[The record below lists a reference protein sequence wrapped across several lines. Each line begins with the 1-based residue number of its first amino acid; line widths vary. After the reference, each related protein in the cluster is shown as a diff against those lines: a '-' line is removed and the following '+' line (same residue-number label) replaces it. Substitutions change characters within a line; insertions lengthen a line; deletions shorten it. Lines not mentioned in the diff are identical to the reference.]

1 MNKLT
6 TANPSHAL
14 PGPEDIFRTVLPN
27 GITIL
32 ARRNDNSPSVFIHGY
47 LETGSLLEP
56 DEKLGLAD
64 FTASALLRGT
74 AQHNFQQIYETLES
88 SGASLGFAGGTHTT
102 AFTGKALAEDL
113 SLILD
118 LLGEALREPV
128 FPPEH
133 VERLRAMLLT
143 GLAIRAQ
150 DTSEMASLTFD
161 QIVYAGHPYSR
172 PEDGYPET
180 IAAITQDDMI
190 RFHRWSYGPKKMVI
204 AIVGAIDPPKA
215 ANLVSAALG
224 DWENSSQPG
233 IPPLPELSRLDKTV
247 AQKINLAGKSQTD
260 LVMGVPGPERR
271 SPDYLAAAIGNNILG
286 QFGLYGRIGE
296 AVRVQAGLAYYA
308 YSSLNG
314 GLGPGPWMIEAG
326 VDPENVDRAIQIIF
340 EVVDRFTQEPVKD
353 SELEDTQANF
363 IGRLPLS
370 LESNSGVAG
379 GLINIERHQL
389 GLDYYQR
396 YPGLVKEIAPQDVQA
411 TAQKYLKRDYF
422 GIAIAGP

>member
-113 SLILD
+113 SLIMD
-118 LLGEALREPV
+118 LLSEALREPV

-133 VERLRAMLLT
+133 VERLRAMQLT

-180 IAAITQDDMI
+180 IAAITREDI
-190 RFHRWSYGPKKMVI
+190 VNFHRWTYGPNNMVI
-204 AIVGAIDPPKA
+204 AIVGAIAPAQA
-215 ANLVSAALG
+215 ADFVCAALG
-224 DWENSSQPG
+224 DWENNSQPG
-233 IPPLPELSRLDKTV
+233 FPPLPDLKRLEKSVTR
-247 AQKINLAGKSQTD
+247 KISMAGKSQAD
-260 LVMGVPGPERR
+260 LVLGVPGPERR
-271 SPDYLAAAIGNNILG
+271 SPDFLSAAIGNNILG
-286 QFGLYGRIGE
+286 QFGLFGRIGE

-308 YSSLNG
+308 SSSLMG
-314 GLGPGPWMIEAG
+314 GLGPGPWLIEAG
-326 VDPENVDRAIQIIF
+326 VDPEQVNRVIDIILD
-340 EVVDRFTQEPVKD
+340 VVDRFTQEPVKV

-363 IGRLPLS
+363 IGRLPLG
-370 LESNSGVAG
+370 LESNGGVAG

-396 YPGLVKEIAPQDVQA
+396 YPGIVKEITPQDVQA